1 VNTLSKSI
9 NKKQQTMP
17 IDPVTGTLIATG
29 VAAAGNAANMI
40 SQGNMNKKTR
50 AWNEM
55 MYEKQKSD
63 NMKLWDLQNT
73 YNSPTSQ
80 MSRLQEAGLNPNLV
94 YGSGGGSFTSPTP
107 KSADVQSWSPQAVKV
122 DTGSMLSAYNDFRLR
137 DAQIKNVEA
146 DTVKKIQ
153 EAEYFNKTQIDNFE
167 ANRLKTFMMQ
177 QKWGLT
183 PRTKDNTSE
192 YFYNQLTA
200 QTLENLQKA
209 ADTSKSN
216 MQKNMYKSMMDKI
229 QQDIKIQQP
238 ELQMIEKIGAGNSQ
252 AGMAMQLLRLLLKR

>member
-1 VNTLSKSI
+1 
-9 NKKQQTMP
+9 MP
-17 IDPVTGTLIATG
+17 IEPVTASLIATG
-29 VAAAGNAANMI
+29 VAAAGQGVNAIA
-40 SQGNMNKKTR
+40 QGNMNKKTR

-63 NMKLWDLQNT
+63 NMKLWDLQNQ

-80 MSRLQEAGLNPNLV
+80 MQRLQEAGLNPNLV

-107 KSADVQSWSPQAVKV
+107 KSADVQNWSPQSVKI

-146 DTVKKIQ
+146 NTL
-153 EAEYFNKTQIDNFE
+153 KTMTE
-167 ANRLKTFMMQ
+167 ANLAKDTYQFSYDAKRLQSASMA
-177 QKWGLT
+177 QKWGLG
-183 PRTKDNTSE
+183 PRTTDNTSE
-192 YFYNQLTA
+192 YFLKQLKA
-200 QTLENLQKA
+200 QTLEALQKQ
-209 ADTSKSN
+209 ADTAKTN
-216 MQKNMYKSMMDKI
+216 MQKNLYQEMVNKL

>member
-1 VNTLSKSI
+1 
-9 NKKQQTMP
+9 M
-17 IDPVTGTLIATG
+17 DPVTAGALIAGGTQALG
-29 VAAAGNAANMI
+29 QTANMI
-40 SQGNMNKKTR
+40 SQGSMNRKTR

-55 MYEKQKSD
+55 MYERQKSD
-63 NMKLWDLQNT
+63 NMKLWDLQNQ

-80 MSRLQEAGLNPNLV
+80 MQRLQEAGLNPNLV

-146 DTVKKIQ
+146 NT
-153 EAEYFNKTQIDNFE
+153 
-167 ANRLKTFMMQ
+167 LKTMTEAQLDKDSYIFNLDARRLRSAELM
-177 QKWGLT
+177 QKWGT
-183 PRTKDNTSE
+183 GTRTTENTSE
-192 YFYNQLTA
+192 YFLKQLKA
-200 QTLENLQKA
+200 QTLEALQKQ
-209 ADTSKSN
+209 ADTAKSN
-216 MQKNMYKSMMDKI
+216 MQRNLYQEMVNKL

>member
-1 VNTLSKSI
+1 
-9 NKKQQTMP
+9 MP
-17 IDPVTGTLIATG
+17 IEPVTASLIATG
-29 VAAAGNAANMI
+29 VAAAGQGINAI
-40 SQGNMNKKTR
+40 SQGNMNRKTR

-55 MYEKQKSD
+55 MYERQKSD
-63 NMKLWDLQNT
+63 NMKLWDLQNA
-73 YNSPTSQ
+73 YNAPTAQ
-80 MSRLQEAGLNPNLV
+80 MQRLQEAGLNPNLV

-107 KSADVQSWSPQAVKV
+107 KSADVQNWSPQATKI

-153 EAEYFNKTQIDNFE
+153 EAELFDKTKDFSWE
-167 ANRLKTFMMQ
+167 ASRLRTSELQ

-183 PRTKDNTSE
+183 PRTKDNTSQ
-192 YFYNQLTA
+192 YFYNQLKA
-200 QTLENLQKA
+200 QTLENLQKQ

-216 MQKNMYKSMMDKI
+216 LQKNMYQEMINKI

-238 ELQMIEKIGAGNSQ
+238 ELQMIEKLGTGNQ
-252 AGMAMQLLRLLLKR
+252 GVNMGIQLLRLLLKR